1 MKIHEYQAKLLF
13 REYDIP
19 VPHGT
24 VAKTTEEAVEAGKE
38 LLGHGPVVLKAQVHA
53 GGRGKAGGIRTV
65 HDQKGLEEEA
75 SGLLGSI
82 LVTAQTGA
90 AGKPVNVLLLEEVI
104 DIERE
109 IYLGIVID
117 RGRGAPVVLTSGEG
131 GMEIEK
137 IAALSPEKVITEHVN
152 PIVGLRPFQAKR
164 IFYGLGLERPGLA
177 RQLPALILNLCR
189 LFAEK
194 DCSLAEINPLV
205 ITRQGGL
212 AALDGKVALD
222 DNALFRHPELSA
234 MRDQTQENPFEVEA
248 SRYNLNYIKL
258 KGNVGCMV
266 NGAGL
271 AMATMDLIKYA
282 GAEPA
287 NFLDVGG
294 AATSET
300 VKQGFRIL
308 LSDPDVRVIFVN
320 IFGGILRCDV
330 LATGVVEAVKEL
342 SPDLPI
348 VVRLE
353 GTNVEEGRRIL
364 SASGLAFV
372 VAADLGD
379 AAVRVKKA
387 LTQSVVA

>member
-1 MKIHEYQAKLLF
+1 
-13 REYDIP
+13 
-19 VPHGT
+19 
-24 VAKTTEEAVEAGKE
+24 
-38 LLGHGPVVLKAQVHA
+38 
-53 GGRGKAGGIRTV
+53 
-65 HDQKGLEEEA
+65 
-75 SGLLGSI
+75 
-82 LVTAQTGA
+82 
-90 AGKPVNVLLLEEVI
+90 
-104 DIERE
+104 
-109 IYLGIVID
+109 
-117 RGRGAPVVLTSGEG
+117 
-131 GMEIEK
+131 
-137 IAALSPEKVITEHVN
+137 
-152 PIVGLRPFQAKR
+152 
-164 IFYGLGLERPGLA
+164 
-177 RQLPALILNLCR
+177 
-189 LFAEK
+189 
-194 DCSLAEINPLV
+194 
-205 ITRQGGL
+205 
-212 AALDGKVALD
+212 
-222 DNALFRHPELSA
+222 
-234 MRDQTQENPFEVEA
+234 
-248 SRYNLNYIKL
+248 
-258 KGNVGCMV
+258 MV

-372 VAADLGD
+372 VAANLGD
-379 AAVRVKKA
+379 AAVKVTEA
-387 LTQSVVA
+387 LSQRVVASEGDSKRGHEHSH